1 MRRLACRL
9 ASPRLRLA
17 ALGGTLAAGVLLVVL
32 LGIPSPTDI
41 RTAVDGA
48 GLAAPLV
55 FVALYALLTIL
66 LIPGAPASLAAGAL
80 FGLAAGTALVAV
92 GATLGATGAFLVA
105 RRLGRPEVERI
116 VGRRSV
122 RIDRWLERNGF
133 LVVLYARLVPVV
145 PFNVLNYV
153 AGASA
158 LSVRDYVL
166 ATAVGIL
173 PGTFAY
179 VALGGSLDEPGSPQF
194 LIAVGLVL
202 ALALVGPL
210 LARWRQ
216 PPGDPGSKGCG
227 SRGQVSAS
235 RDSSTESMRFS
246 AVATPVSNREMAD
259 RPHDDGTGLEGVEDR

>member
-1 MRRLACRL
+1 MRRLACQL
-9 ASPRLRLA
+9 ASPRTRLA
-17 ALGGTLAAGVLLVVL
+17 ALGATLAAGVLLVVL
-32 LGIPSPTDI
+32 LGVPSPTDI
-41 RTAVDGA
+41 RTAIDGA

-55 FVALYALLTIL
+55 FVALYALLTVFL
-66 LIPGAPASLAAGAL
+66 VPAAPASLAAGAL
-80 FGLAAGTALVAV
+80 FGVAAGTALVAV

-122 RIDRWLERNGF
+122 RVDRWLERNGF
-133 LVVLYARLVPVV
+133 LVMLYARLVPIV

-166 ATAVGIL
+166 ATSVGIL
-173 PGTFAY
+173 PGAFAY

-202 ALALVGPL
+202 VLAVAGPLVGRRL
-210 LARWRQ
+210 GSA
-216 PPGDPGSKGCG
+216 GDS
-227 SRGQVSAS
+227 
-235 RDSSTESMRFS
+235 DS
-246 AVATPVSNREMAD
+246 
-259 RPHDDGTGLEGVEDR
+259 